1 MAYNPYSDRQNYSWP
16 RAKRHLDLNDQV
28 LLQEE
33 FWEIVGKDSNTYK
46 ELLAIY
52 EEVGREKGKDM
63 IDQLAFGF

>member
-1 MAYNPYSDRQNYSWP
+1 LTSQNPGAIQ
-16 RAKRHLDLNDQV
+16 LQV

-33 FWEIVGKDSNTYK
+33 FWEIVGKDSNNYK

-63 IDQLAFGF
+63 IGQLAFGF